1 MIEAMSRDELMLLPA
16 VVRVEDAGRALG
28 FGRQHSYNLVRQGL
42 FPVPVLK
49 LGNRYKIP
57 TAPLLK
63 YLGVEPA
70 QSVDTQGLASNGA
83 PSIRRAI
90 RTHTKSGK
98 PVDPSKYYRV
108 DGERVLGAD
117 LVAGTW

>member
-1 MIEAMSRDELMLLPA
+1 MIEAMSRDELMALPA

-63 YLGVEPA
+63 YLGVEPDHGVHTPVPT
-70 QSVDTQGLASNGA
+70 SSGNA
-83 PSIRRAI
+83 PIRRAI

-98 PVDPSKYYRV
+98 LIDPAKYYRI

-117 LVAGTW
+117 LMKGAY